1 MICSVT
7 LSVDSEMTIMTPDI
21 MLLTSLACT
30 HDPLGMQETIGD
42 VLGDDE
48 LEEMRLRENEEA
60 GQVDKNGSSTPMAP
74 ANTAGQAAK
83 ASKEQEQQPAKALQP
98 PPGFSAN
105 HLFGDV
111 EDDDPLDLVTNLSF
125 LNDNE
130 EVRPRLTRLS
140 ASVHTSVRSLGCSAD
155 MPLHDTKRLPGYSG
169 QF

>member
-1 MICSVT
+1 
-7 LSVDSEMTIMTPDI
+7 
-21 MLLTSLACT
+21 MLLMVLARI
-30 HDPLGMQETIGD
+30 HIPSGMQETIGD
-42 VLGDDE
+42 LLGDDE

-60 GQVDKNGSSTPMAP
+60 GQGNRNGNSAPLAP

-83 ASKEQEQQPAKALQP
+83 PPKEQEQQPAKALQP

-130 EVRPRLTRLS
+130 EVQPMHMDRLLMYTRLPKIELLCRH
-140 ASVHTSVRSLGCSAD
+140 AIALHQECVLSLGHLLNQAPI
-155 MPLHDTKRLPGYSG
+155 MSG
-169 QF
+169 SPS